1 MRKIG
6 FLGLLLAVVLASFL
20 GTLWLTG
27 EPVLTGSRSAAE
39 QLASYS
45 ISHRSDLIEAAVA
58 SGLHASSNMKGNID
72 VMTRVNDREV
82 TIQGW
87 LADPVGDTASMA
99 IIFVGGKHVASTR
112 TQGERPDVT
121 KALGLAFGAEKN
133 VALTVTFECPA
144 GARPFIVGLGSDNQY
159 AAVSSPACP

>member
-1 MRKIG
+1 MQKIG
-6 FLGLLLAVVLASFL
+6 FLGLLLAVLLASFF

-27 EPVLTGSRSAAE
+27 GSVPPESRSAAE

-58 SGLHASSNMKGNID
+58 SGLHTSSAMKGNID

-87 LADPVGDTASMA
+87 LADPVGDTASIA
-99 IIFVGGKHVASTR
+99 IIFVDGKHVATTH

-121 KALGLAFGAEKN
+121 KALGLASDAKQN
-133 VALTVTFECPA
+133 VALTVTFECRA
-144 GARPFIVGLGSDNQY
+144 GARPLIVGLGSDNQY
-159 AAVSSPACP
+159 VAVASPPCP

>member
-6 FLGLLLAVVLASFL
+6 FLGLSLAVLLASFL
-20 GTLWLTG
+20 GTLWLTRG
-27 EPVLTGSRSAAE
+27 PVPTDSRSAAE
-39 QLASYS
+39 QLASHS
-45 ISHRSDLIEAAVA
+45 ISHRSDLIDAAVG
-58 SGLHASSNMKGNID
+58 SGLHASSSMKGNVD

-87 LADPVGDTASMA
+87 LADPVGDAASMA
-99 IIFVGGKHVASTR
+99 IIFVGGKHVASAR
-112 TQGERPDVT
+112 TQDERPDVT

-133 VALTVTFECPA
+133 VAFTVTFECPA

-159 AAVSSPACP
+159 VAVSSPPCP

>member
-6 FLGLLLAVVLASFL
+6 FLGLLLVVLLASFL

-27 EPVLTGSRSAAE
+27 GPGPTDSRSAAE
-39 QLASYS
+39 QLASHS

-58 SGLHASSNMKGNID
+58 SGLHASSNMNGNID

-87 LADPVGDTASMA
+87 LADPVGDGASMA
-99 IIFVGGKHVASTR
+99 IVFVGGKHVASTR

-121 KALGLAFGAEKN
+121 KALGLAFGAEN
-133 VALTVTFECPA
+133 TVTFECPA

-159 AAVSSPACP
+159 VAVSSPPCP

>member
-45 ISHRSDLIEAAVA
+45 ISHRSDLIEAVA
-58 SGLHASSNMKGNID
+58 SGLHASSI
-72 VMTRVNDREV
+72 
-82 TIQGW
+82 
-87 LADPVGDTASMA
+87 
-99 IIFVGGKHVASTR
+99 
-112 TQGERPDVT
+112 
-121 KALGLAFGAEKN
+121 
-133 VALTVTFECPA
+133 
-144 GARPFIVGLGSDNQY
+144 
-159 AAVSSPACP
+159 